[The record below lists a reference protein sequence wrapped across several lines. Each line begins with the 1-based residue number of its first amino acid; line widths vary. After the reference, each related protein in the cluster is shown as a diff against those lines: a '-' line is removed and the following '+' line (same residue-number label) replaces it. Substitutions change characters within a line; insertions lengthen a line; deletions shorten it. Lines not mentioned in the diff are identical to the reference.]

1 MPAIH
6 DRGGWPDD
14 TPIDRAEH
22 DLALW
27 EQRTDAM
34 MRLLASPDRRI
45 IRVDELRRAI
55 ESIEPEEYETYG
67 YYQRWLTALEMLV
80 VEKGV
85 VTREEL
91 GAKLAEP
98 T

>member
-14 TPIDRAEH
+14 TPIDREEH

-34 MRLLASPDRRI
+34 MRLLSSPDRRI

-55 ESIEPEEYETYG
+55 ESIEPEKYETYG

-91 GAKLAEP
+91 AARLAG
-98 T
+98 TS

>member
-34 MRLLASPDRRI
+34 MRLLSSPDRRI
-45 IRVDELRRAI
+45 IRVDELRRSI
-55 ESIEPEEYETYG
+55 ESIEPEKYETYG

-91 GAKLAEP
+91 DTRLAE
-98 T
+98 TS